1 MLARQKAMSQDRLR
15 TALEFEERQIAKA
28 ADRLAEDVWRE
39 SKDFVV
45 NASAAGHGPGSGI
58 VWRSLLGFEL
68 KRLEKMAQKAA
79 DIRRD
84 ICKRVPE
91 LGTAESLA
99 RWRDKM
105 QATLDAHFAAVHSSM
120 ARLLGNEDQLRK
132 MILDGDESLARFS
145 KIRAVVAREAELIT
159 AEVSLGMHE
168 HPEKRPGITVR
179 IDTLVGPVN
188 LGTILGDMNT
198 AIASLIQGADGERL
212 AQGLKELAE
221 AIGAA
226 QELGEQR
233 DEILE
238 GLAMVSQ
245 EATKPPGERRSRLVK
260 FLLERWKPILMS
272 TAALAEIWTAVEP
285 LLKGWFAIP

>member
-1 MLARQKAMSQDRLR
+1 MNQDRLR
-15 TALEFEERQIAKA
+15 TALELEERQLAKV
-28 ADRLAEDVWRE
+28 ADRLAAEVWRD
-39 SKDFVV
+39 SKDFIVK
-45 NASAAGHGPGSGI
+45 ASAAGHGSGP
-58 VWRSLLGFEL
+58 VLNSLLRFEL
-68 KRLEKMAQKAA
+68 KRLEKLAQAAA

-91 LGTAESLA
+91 LGTAEPLA
-99 RWRDKM
+99 KWRDKV
-105 QATLDAHFAAVHSSM
+105 QATLDAHFATLHSSM

-132 MILDGDESLARFS
+132 FVLDGAESLARFS
-145 KIRAVVAREAELIT
+145 KIKAIVVREAELIA

-168 HPEKRPGITVR
+168 HPEKRPGIAVR

-188 LGTILGDMNT
+188 LGTIMGDMNT
-198 AIASLIQGADGERL
+198 AIASLVQRADGERL

-221 AIGAA
+221 AVGTA

-238 GLAMVSQ
+238 GLAVISQ
-245 EATKPPGERRSRLVK
+245 EATKPPEERKSRLVK

-285 LLKGWFAIP
+285 LLKRWFGIP